1 MRTPAFELAPKP
13 PKKLSGIEMTKAH
26 GQEITRKVSAR
37 LNHSGK
43 SPTKSPENTGG
54 KKAKIKAAITT
65 VGV

>member
-1 MRTPAFELAPKP
+1 
-13 PKKLSGIEMTKAH
+13 MTKAH

-37 LNHSGK
+37 LSHSGK
-43 SPTKSPENTGG
+43 FPTKSPENTGG